1 MQHPIPDLGEWPSL
15 EWEQWKDT
23 AETLHMYMQIV
34 GKTRLALTP
43 LQNHWWNIPLYLT
56 ARGLSTSAMPA
67 DGGRLLDIEFD
78 FVSHE
83 LVCRTS
89 DGEIRKIP
97 LRPVPVAEFFE
108 EFTRTLSSLGVSVKI
123 HPMPVEVANPIR
135 CDLEHMAVLWRPTS
149 LNSGMLCE
157 VILDSPPHG
166 EWSDHWCPIRLRGCP
181 IRLRALA

>member
-1 MQHPIPDLGEWPSL
+1 MQHPLPDLGEWPSL

-97 LRPVPVAEFFE
+97 LRPVPVQPPRPQTVRRLLAQKME
-108 EFTRTLSSLGVSVKI
+108 ERPSRPHHRPSV
-123 HPMPVEVANPIR
+123 R
-135 CDLEHMAVLWRPTS
+135 RFGRGLDL
-149 LNSGMLCE
+149 
-157 VILDSPPHG
+157 
-166 EWSDHWCPIRLRGCP
+166 
-181 IRLRALA
+181 LAASTGSAAGDL